1 MTLRVSIVSYA
12 PDLKVLEATLTS
24 LLAAVRFIPD
34 NFELVIVDNGPEGA
48 ASDIRLLLSKLGIS
62 AILIT
67 GHGNVGYGRGHNR
80 SLSAASE
87 FHLILNPDVELAPD
101 ALIQAMEFMRAYPD
115 CGLIAPAATDATG
128 NPQYLCKRYPTVF
141 DLAVRGFA
149 PAWIK
154 RIFARQLALY
164 EMRDVIGDSIYWEPQ
179 IVSGCFM
186 LFRSSVLQRLGG
198 FDPSYFLYFE
208 DFDLSLRAAALT
220 RIAYVPQ
227 VRIVHHGGGAAGKGW
242 RHIRMFIASASKFFG
257 RHGWRYR
264 P

>member
-12 PDLKVLEATLTS
+12 PDLNVLEATLTS
-24 LLAAVRFIPD
+24 LMEAVQFIAD
-34 NFELVIVDNGPEGA
+34 DFDLVIVDNGPEGT
-48 ASDIRLLLSKLGIS
+48 ASELRSLLSRLDIP
-62 AILIT
+62 ATLII
-67 GHGNVGYGRGHNR
+67 GHGNVGYGRGHNL

-101 ALIQAMEFMRAYPD
+101 ALIRGIEFMRAHLD
-115 CGLIAPAATDATG
+115 CGLVAPAATDATG
-128 NPQYLCKRYPTVF
+128 NRQYLCKRYPTVF

-149 PAWIK
+149 PTWIK
-154 RIFARQLALY
+154 RLFAKQLASY
-164 EMRDVIGDSIYWEPQ
+164 EMREVIGNAVCWDPQ

-186 LFRSSVLQRLGG
+186 LLRSDVLQRLGG
-198 FDPSYFLYFE
+198 FDPGYFLYFE

-227 VRIVHHGGGAAGKGW
+227 VRIVHHGGRAAGKGW
-242 RHIRMFIASASKFFG
+242 RHVWMFIASAARFFD